1 MHSRLHFFFF
11 STIHQNKPTKI
22 YRLFSLD
29 ILSTINHISFTRL
42 VAFSLSLSLTY
53 YLTNTLQ
60 LTLISIVAPPGICH
74 LSPPDTHTASLVN
87 VLFSPALSLQLT
99 VRAR

>member
-1 MHSRLHFFFF
+1 MFFDRTENNNMSFDFVRLIPRYALSLTFFFF

-42 VAFSLSLSLTY
+42 VAFSLSL
-53 YLTNTLQ
+53 TLF
-60 LTLISIVAPPGICH
+60 
-74 LSPPDTHTASLVN
+74 LSPTT
-87 VLFSPALSLQLT
+87 
-99 VRAR
+99 